1 MVCHDV
7 APNGARHGSP
17 GYRPGLRR
25 PCHIEQGCHRDGVI
39 ANEGNAVYIA
49 GMLLA
54 RGVIG
59 VALVMGVLATGCIG
73 KAKDGPDAGMGGTTG
88 SGNNGPD
95 LNNRSFILDS
105 SDGFTPVTDTTV
117 RVFFQDRDFGFS
129 AGCNSFS
136 GAYTLEGGDLVVD
149 GFGSTN
155 IGCTAALSEQDNWL
169 ADFFSS
175 SPRFTLSGNQLT
187 FRASGATLIFMDS
200 EVADPDR
207 MLTSGTW
214 VVDSLI
220 QGGVAQ
226 AGFPANPTVR
236 FDTQGNV
243 QVFTGCNSGSGDYEL
258 MGTELTLTGMIYT
271 EEVCGEVP
279 SIPVEEHIEQV
290 LQDGTVSFQI
300 QAARLTVMRADIGF
314 MATTE

>member
-1 MVCHDV
+1 LDV
-7 APNGARHGSP
+7 VT
-17 GYRPGLRR
+17 
-25 PCHIEQGCHRDGVI
+25 I
-39 ANEGNAVYIA
+39 AVYIA
-49 GMLLA
+49 GMLLV

-59 VALVMGVLATGCIG
+59 CALMTVVLVTGCLQ
-73 KAKDGPDAGMGGTTG
+73 KAKDGPDAGMMGAAG
-88 SGNNGPD
+88 SGGSNGPD

-105 SDGFTPVTDTTV
+105 SEGFTPVMDTTV

-136 GAYTLEGGDLVVD
+136 GAYTLEGRELVVES
-149 GFGSTN
+149 FGSTQ
-155 IGCTAALSEQDNWL
+155 IGCQTALQEQDEWL
-169 ADFFSS
+169 ADFFST
-175 SPRFTLSGNQLT
+175 SPRLTLSGNQLT
-187 FRASGATLIFMDS
+187 LAGDEATLIFMDR

-207 MLTSGTW
+207 LLTSGTW

-243 QVFTGCNSGSGDYEL
+243 QVFTGCNSGSGDYEVL
-258 MGTELTLTGMIYT
+258 GTEITLTGMIYT
-271 EEVCGEVP
+271 EEVCNEVQ

-290 LQDGTVSFQI
+290 LQDGIVTFQI
-300 QAARLTVMRADIGF
+300 EAARLTLMRADLGF

>member
-1 MVCHDV
+1 LQ
-7 APNGARHGSP
+7 A
-17 GYRPGLRR
+17 
-25 PCHIEQGCHRDGVI
+25 
-39 ANEGNAVYIA
+39 
-49 GMLLA
+49 
-54 RGVIG
+54 
-59 VALVMGVLATGCIG
+59 
-73 KAKDGPDAGMGGTTG
+73 
-88 SGNNGPD
+88 
-95 LNNRSFILDS
+95 
-105 SDGFTPVTDTTV
+105 
-117 RVFFQDRDFGFS
+117 QD
-129 AGCNSFS
+129 
-136 GAYTLEGGDLVVD
+136 E
-149 GFGSTN
+149 
-155 IGCTAALSEQDNWL
+155 WL

-187 FRASGATLIFMDS
+187 FQGTDATLIFLDS

-271 EEVCGEVP
+271 EEVCNEVQ

-290 LQDGTVSFQI
+290 LQDGIVTFQI
-300 QAARLTVMRADIGF
+300 EARRLTVMRADLGF
-314 MATTE
+314 IATTE

>member
-1 MVCHDV
+1 MKSVMQPHF
-7 APNGARHGSP
+7 
-17 GYRPGLRR
+17 RPGR
-25 PCHIEQGCHRDGVI
+25 V
-39 ANEGNAVYIA
+39 
-49 GMLLA
+49 LLLLVC
-54 RGVIG
+54 G
-59 VALVMGVLATGCIG
+59 ALVTTGCIG
-73 KAKDGPDAGMGGTTG
+73 KAKDGPDAGMAGTTG
-88 SGNNGPD
+88 SGNDGPD

-105 SDGFTPVTDTTV
+105 SEGFTPVTDTTV

-129 AGCNSFS
+129 AGCNSHS
-136 GAYTLEGGDLVVD
+136 GAYTLEGRELVVES
-149 GFGSTN
+149 FGSTN
-155 IGCTAALSEQDNWL
+155 IGCQPALQEQDEWL

-187 FRASGATLIFMDS
+187 FQGTDATLIFLDS

-271 EEVCGEVP
+271 EEVCNEVQ

-290 LQDGTVSFQI
+290 LQDGIVTFQI
-300 QAARLTVMRADIGF
+300 EARRLTVMRADLGF